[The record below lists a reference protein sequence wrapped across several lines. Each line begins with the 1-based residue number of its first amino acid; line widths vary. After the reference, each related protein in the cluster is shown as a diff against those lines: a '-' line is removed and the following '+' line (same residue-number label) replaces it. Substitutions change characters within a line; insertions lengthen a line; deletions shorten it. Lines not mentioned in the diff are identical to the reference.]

1 MWYVLTVSQHA
12 GGRYIWLDLSLNS
25 LLIRQHPQH
34 QQNPKATRCGFA
46 RKIND
51 SPDSTTNVCGHI
63 SDSALALRV
72 RLSLRLYDYVLALQ
86 PLFTFVRYG
95 FTRSNNIPSWS
106 SQRASA
112 GQTRYEASP
121 VIISSLRREQ
131 RGELGN
137 GASNVLDVVGLH
149 HQP

>member
-1 MWYVLTVSQHA
+1 M
-12 GGRYIWLDLSLNS
+12 I
-25 LLIRQHPQH
+25 H
-34 QQNPKATRCGFA
+34 QTAPHT
-46 RKIND
+46 
-51 SPDSTTNVCGHI
+51 CGHI

-95 FTRSNNIPSWS
+95 FTRSNNIPSKPARER
-106 SQRASA
+106 RADE
-112 GQTRYEASP
+112 RYEASP

>member
-1 MWYVLTVSQHA
+1 M
-12 GGRYIWLDLSLNS
+12 I
-25 LLIRQHPQH
+25 H
-34 QQNPKATRCGFA
+34 QTAPHT
-46 RKIND
+46 
-51 SPDSTTNVCGHI
+51 CGHI

-95 FTRSNNIPSWS
+95 FTRSNNIPS

>member
-1 MWYVLTVSQHA
+1 M
-12 GGRYIWLDLSLNS
+12 I
-25 LLIRQHPQH
+25 H
-34 QQNPKATRCGFA
+34 QTAPATR
-46 RKIND
+46 K
-51 SPDSTTNVCGHI
+51 
-63 SDSALALRV
+63 RV
-72 RLSLRLYDYVLALQ
+72 GTFPIPLWRSESVSLSLRLYDYVLALQ

-95 FTRSNNIPSWS
+95 FTRSNNIPS

>member
-1 MWYVLTVSQHA
+1 M
-12 GGRYIWLDLSLNS
+12 I
-25 LLIRQHPQH
+25 H
-34 QQNPKATRCGFA
+34 QTAPATRKRVGTFPIPLW
-46 RKIND
+46 R
-51 SPDSTTNVCGHI
+51 SES
-63 SDSALALRV
+63 V

-95 FTRSNNIPSWS
+95 FTRSNNIPSKPARER
-106 SQRASA
+106 RADE
-112 GQTRYEASP
+112 RYEASP

>member
-1 MWYVLTVSQHA
+1 MIHQTA
-12 GGRYIWLDLSLNS
+12 
-25 LLIRQHPQH
+25 PQTCVGTF
-34 QQNPKATRCGFA
+34 PIPLWR
-46 RKIND
+46 
-51 SPDSTTNVCGHI
+51 SES
-63 SDSALALRV
+63 V